1 MDLWGYDFAS
11 SMSTAEIAYNDND
24 VPDGDADAAMLEKGG
39 SSFEE
44 LELDRPS
51 VTHSISREF
60 ARPT

>member
-1 MDLWGYDFAS
+1 
-11 SMSTAEIAYNDND
+11 MSTAEIAYNDND